1 MVSLSNHISIPKKS
15 QSNDKILY
23 IHVSSLMNLYILRH
37 GIAAERGAEYL
48 DDELRP
54 LTDKGI
60 RRMRREAKG
69 MDAIGIAPDLII
81 SSTLVRAIETAE
93 IVQQGL
99 SAPPRLITSGALV
112 PSAHPSRIVQ
122 DLVDSHT
129 ALDNVMVVGHEPH
142 MSSLVSYILTGRV
155 SWLIDMKKGALVSI
169 DLSPSGRGRLLWAMA
184 PRQLRALA

>member
-1 MVSLSNHISIPKKS
+1 
-15 QSNDKILY
+15 
-23 IHVSSLMNLYILRH
+23 MNLYILRH
-37 GIAAERGAEYL
+37 GIAADRGSEYP
-48 DDELRP
+48 DDDLRP

-69 MDAIGIAPDLII
+69 MDAIGVAPQLII

-99 SAPPRLITSGALV
+99 SVPPRLIASEALV

-122 DLVDSHT
+122 DLTDSHT
-129 ALDNVMVVGHEPH
+129 ALNSVMVVGHEPH

-155 SWLIDMKKGALVSI
+155 SWLIEMKKGALVSI
-169 DLSPSGRGRLLWAMA
+169 DLHPSGRGQLLWAMA
-184 PRQLRALA
+184 PRHLRALA